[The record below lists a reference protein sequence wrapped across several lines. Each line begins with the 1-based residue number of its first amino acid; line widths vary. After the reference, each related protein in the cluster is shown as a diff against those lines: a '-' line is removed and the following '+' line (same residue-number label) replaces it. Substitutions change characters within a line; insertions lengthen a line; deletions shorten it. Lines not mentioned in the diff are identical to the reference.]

1 MNRLLLYISIF
12 ILFSQLSLVQSTSLT
27 QYGSSF
33 WCWYPCYCWYQFGT
47 PFSGPVP
54 KCWCWY
60 PCGCWNRGFYN
71 ISGGAGYAAT
81 SARSATPTSGALSGG
96 PTSGPTPTNA
106 PPSGR
111 P

>member
-1 MNRLLLYISIF
+1 MKKLLLYISIL
-12 ILFSQLSLVQSTSLT
+12 ILFTQLTFVTTTSTK
-27 QYGSSF
+27 QFGSSF
-33 WCWYPCYCWYQFGT
+33 WCWYPCYCWYQFGV
-47 PFSGPVP
+47 PFTGFYP

-71 ISGGAGYAAT
+71 VANTAGGAGGVGARAYAAPI
-81 SARSATPTSGALSGG
+81 SSGG
-96 PTSGPTPTNA
+96 PTSGPTPSGS